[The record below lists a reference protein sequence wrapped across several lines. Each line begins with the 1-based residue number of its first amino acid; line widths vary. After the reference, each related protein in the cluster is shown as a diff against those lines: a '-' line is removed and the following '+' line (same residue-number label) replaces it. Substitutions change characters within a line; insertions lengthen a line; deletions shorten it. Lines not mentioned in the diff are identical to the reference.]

1 MKKKTIYLPI
11 EIKAR
16 ELDSFILIAK
26 FAVQNNYRVYI
37 GSKTAINR
45 LLDKKKSYGGLFVF
59 KGGLPLEKI
68 KQIRKKVDHFLIL
81 DQEISPSCLDFK
93 KRNKKESL
101 ARK

>member
-37 GSKTAINR
+37 GSKFAINR
-45 LLDKKKSYGGLFVF
+45 LLDKKKSYGACLFLKV
-59 KGGLPLEKI
+59 GYPLKI
-68 KQIRKKVDHFLIL
+68 
-81 DQEISPSCLDFK
+81 
-93 KRNKKESL
+93 
-101 ARK
+101 